1 MKKLVFL
8 IFTSFFVALI
18 IFIIYKSIQ
27 EKNRFVSPIPEEK
40 GIKVIIVTPAK

>member
-8 IFTSFFVALI
+8 IFTSLFVAII
-18 IFIIYKSIQ
+18 IFIIYQRIQ

-40 GIKVIIVTPAK
+40 GIKVIIVTPSK